1 MEPTAGPFVVM
12 KFGGTSV
19 SSPTCWQTIAD
30 ELRKRFDDGEKPVVV
45 CSALAGSTDLL
56 EKLLAAA
63 MRSEHGP
70 ILQELRAAHEA
81 LGDQLGLDAGAVLE
95 EELAELDRLATGA
108 SLTLDVSPRLR
119 ARTLAFG
126 ELLAT
131 RLGAA
136 YLAARGLEASW
147 VDVRDHLTAQA
158 GGAHESPSRR
168 WFSAAVD
175 DAPDA
180 TLAEAFTELPGAIVT
195 QGFIARDRS
204 GDTVLLGRGGSDTT
218 AATLAS
224 RLGARRCEIWTDV
237 PGVFSAHP
245 HMIPGARLLRFL
257 DYDEAQEIASMGSK
271 VLHPRCVA
279 PCRRHHIPLHI
290 RWTERPEVAGT
301 EVARDPTRGEAQ
313 VKAITHKSGVTLV
326 SMDTPGMWQQVGF
339 LADAFAC
346 FKARGLSIDLVS
358 TSEMTVT
365 VSLDPGANPLDDDT
379 LEGLVEDLAPYC
391 RARII
396 GRCTAVSLVGRRIR
410 AALHQLGPA
419 LGAFEEKRIHLV
431 TQAASDLNITFVV
444 DEREAERLLR
454 ELHGLLFSERPAE
467 TFLGPTWRNLF
478 EGRDAG
484 GTYHPAPAWWQTRRA
499 ELLELAGDAT
509 PTYVY
514 DQATLRASAA
524 AVRGIGGVSRV
535 LYALKANANADVLRT
550 FEAAGVDFECVSAG
564 ELEHLFRLFPGL
576 DPGRV
581 LFTPNFAPREEYAR
595 ALSRGVTVTVDS
607 LHPMGAWPELFEGHS
622 VFVRLDPGRG
632 RGHHDHVRTAGPR
645 SKFGIAH
652 ADLEQLCG
660 QANAAG
666 ATITGLHAHVGSGIL
681 APETWGETA
690 LFLARIAERLPSVKV
705 LDLGGG
711 LGVVEKPGQSPLD
724 LEAVSGTLAKIQ
736 STRPDLE
743 LWLEP
748 GRFLVA
754 QAGVLLGRVTQ
765 LKHKGELEFIGTDV
779 GLNSL
784 VRPALYG
791 SYHEIVNLT
800 RLDEPRTTTAHIVG
814 PICES
819 GDVLGYARTVAPT
832 HEGDV
837 MLFATAGAYG
847 RVMSSSYNMREPAG
861 EVFLSASE

>member
-1 MEPTAGPFVVM
+1 MEPTSGPFVVM

-19 SSPTCWQTIAD
+19 SSPTCWQTIAQ
-30 ELRKRFDDGEKPVVV
+30 ELGKRFDAGEKPVVV

-56 EKLLAAA
+56 EQLLAAA
-63 MRSEHGP
+63 MRSEHEPVIAEIRG
-70 ILQELRAAHEA
+70 AHKE
-81 LGDQLGLDAGAVLE
+81 LGDKLGIDTAAAID
-95 EELAELDRLATGA
+95 EELADLARLATGA
-108 SLTLDVSPRLR
+108 SLTRDVSPRLR
-119 ARTLAFG
+119 ARTLAYG

-136 YLAARGLEASW
+136 YLARAGVPVSW
-147 VDVRDHLTAQA
+147 VDVRDHLTAQV
-158 GGAHESPSRR
+158 GGAHESESRR
-168 WFSAAVD
+168 WFCASVD

-180 TLAEAFTELPGAIVT
+180 TLARTLGQLEGAVIT
-195 QGFIARDRS
+195 QGFIAADRW

-218 AATLAS
+218 AATLAA
-224 RLGARRCEIWTDV
+224 RIGARRCEIWTDV

-290 RWTERPEVAGT
+290 RWTERPDVLGT
-301 EVARDPTRGEAQ
+301 EVARDPSRGEAQ

-365 VSLDPGANPLDDDT
+365 VSLDPGANPLDDET
-379 LEGLVEDLAPYC
+379 LDGLVKDLAPFC

-419 LGAFEEKRIHLV
+419 LSAFEEKRIHLV
-431 TQAASDLNITFVV
+431 TQAASDLNFTFVV
-444 DEREAERLLR
+444 DEGEAERLLR

-467 TFLGPTWRNLF
+467 TFLGPTWRDLF
-478 EGRDAG
+478 EGRATG
-484 GTYHPAPAWWQTRRA
+484 ESYTPATTWWQTRRA
-499 ELLELAGDAT
+499 ELLELADRTT
-509 PTYVY
+509 PLYVY
-514 DQATLRASAA
+514 DQATLRSAA
-524 AVRGIGGVSRV
+524 AAARGIDGVERV
-535 LYALKANANADVLRT
+535 LYALKANANPGVLQT
-550 FEAAGVDFECVSAG
+550 FEAAGINFECVSAG
-564 ELEHLFRLFPGL
+564 ELAHLFHLFPGL
-576 DPGRV
+576 DPARV
-581 LFTPNFAPREEYAR
+581 LFTPNFAPRDEYAD
-595 ALSRGVTVTVDS
+595 ALERGVTVTVDS
-607 LHPMGAWPELFEGHS
+607 LHPLSAWPELFGGRS
-622 VFVRLDPGRG
+622 IFVRLDPGRG

-645 SKFGIAH
+645 SKFGIARS
-652 ADLEQLCG
+652 DLDEFL
-660 QANAAG
+660 ALTRTAG
-666 ATITGLHAHVGSGIL
+666 ATVTGLHAHVGSGIL

-690 LFLARIAERLPSVKV
+690 LFLAQVAESIPSVKV

-724 LEAVSGTLAKIQ
+724 LQAISSTLAKIQ

-748 GRFLVA
+748 GRYLVA

-765 LKHKGELEFIGTDV
+765 LKRKGELEFIGTDV

-791 SYHEIVNLT
+791 SYHEIVNLS
-800 RLDEPRTTTAHIVG
+800 RLDKPRTTTAHIVG

-832 HEGDV
+832 QEGDV
-837 MLFATAGAYG
+837 LLFATAGAYG
-847 RVMSSSYNMREPAG
+847 RVMSSSYNMREPAQ
-861 EVFLSASE
+861 EAFLAE